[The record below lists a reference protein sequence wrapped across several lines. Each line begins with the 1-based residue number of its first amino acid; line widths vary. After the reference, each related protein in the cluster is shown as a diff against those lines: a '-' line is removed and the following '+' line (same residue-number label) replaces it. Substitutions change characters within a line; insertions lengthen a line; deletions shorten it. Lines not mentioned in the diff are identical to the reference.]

1 MNERSTQAT
10 DNTDE
15 LEVLDMW
22 EEVEA
27 NFDVIATQAWNSTV
41 LQIFKVF
48 VLGRVTLNSLRT
60 LPGEGNTLGEPL
72 SRAVALGMRKNACP
86 AGGETARQGLLRS
99 GTRAAAPY
107 QGRG

>member
-60 LPGEGNTLGEPL
+60 LPGKGHTNTIPQREPQSTSGCL
-72 SRAVALGMRKNACP
+72 VAQGVRRNACSAEGGTALVKAGP
-86 AGGETARQGLLRS
+86 ASQ
-99 GTRAAAPY
+99 
-107 QGRG
+107 